1 MKTRCMAHLL
11 VVPFFFTVVVL
22 SNPLFAGPLSVSPP
36 GKLIATK
43 RTKHVVTTLVNDAG
57 KFKGGVN
64 DFCVLFRDPETKSA
78 LDFPSVRADFRLLVG
93 RIEEV
98 PITAGLS
105 KEEAGRYCGQVDL
118 GRQYYSPSSYYVFVR
133 YITATGK
140 RKSTRLF
147 VSVR

>member
-1 MKTRCMAHLL
+1 MKTRCEETLL
-11 VVPFFFTVVVL
+11 VVPFFFAVVAL
-22 SNPLFAGPLSVSPP
+22 STPLFAGPLSAGPSDKV
-36 GKLIATK
+36 IAARK
-43 RTKHVVTTLVNDAG
+43 TKHVVTTLVNKTG
-57 KFKGGVN
+57 EFKGGVN
-64 DFCVLFRDPETKSA
+64 GFCVLFTDPETKSA
-78 LDFPSVRADFRLLVG
+78 LDFQSVRADFRLLVG

-118 GRQYYSPSSYYVFVR
+118 GRQYYSPSSYYVFVS
-133 YITATGK
+133 YIAATGK